1 MPNKKYF
8 IMDNHCHIGRSN
20 LLIRT
25 SDIKSGFFSCDDAIR
40 YMDEAEVTACC
51 AFPTSA
57 QNTDYRETNEYILE
71 GAKKYPKRIIPY
83 ARMNPYFTDTVV
95 SDVAEYAK
103 RGIKGLKFHPFLDGA
118 YPANDRRLVYPII
131 EEAAKHNLLCIFH
144 SGDAW
149 NATPGLIADLA
160 LDFPNVKFIIA
171 HSGMYGFHMEALAW
185 AKRIKNLYLDTT
197 ELIPPYWVKAC
208 VEAAGR
214 DRVLFGSDIPYIP
227 YSNEINKILNCA
239 GLDEIT
245 IEAVLGKNL
254 ASLLEYDY

>member
-1 MPNKKYF
+1 
-8 IMDNHCHIGRSN
+8 
-20 LLIRT
+20 
-25 SDIKSGFFSCDDAIR
+25 
-40 YMDEAEVTACC
+40 
-51 AFPTSA
+51 
-57 QNTDYRETNEYILE
+57 
-71 GAKKYPKRIIPY
+71 
-83 ARMNPYFTDTVV
+83 
-95 SDVAEYAK
+95 
-103 RGIKGLKFHPFLDGA
+103 
-118 YPANDRRLVYPII
+118 
-131 EEAAKHNLLCIFH
+131 
-144 SGDAW
+144 
-149 NATPGLIADLA
+149 
-160 LDFPNVKFIIA
+160 
-171 HSGMYGFHMEALAW
+171 MEALAW